1 MFLTREEIENVVSNL
16 PLRIVD
22 ARALVYQKAD
32 KQVDTATISALV
44 LEFSSSNSIKIEC
57 HKDGES
63 IALSKNVEL
72 EEVSME
78 DWGNFI
84 VVNAKKLDGL
94 ADVIGYDLS
103 QIVTIHDQFD
113 RVVGLQLRKGN
124 QLETNILNS
133 GDNIIIT
140 SALPGDLSCA

>member
-1 MFLTREEIENVVSNL
+1 MFLTSEEIENVVSNL

-22 ARALVYQKAD
+22 AHALVYQKAD

-103 QIVTIHDQFD
+103 QILTIHDQFD